1 MGVLNVTPDSFS
13 DGGRHVKVEDA
24 VATGLRLIKE
34 KADIIDVGPE
44 STRPGSSP
52 VSEADQIARAIPV
65 IEKIRA
71 HDDEIPISIDTRRA
85 SVARA
90 ALDAGADIVND
101 VSALR
106 DDESMADLVAS
117 RGATVVLMHMR
128 STPLNMQNDGGGD
141 YDDLLGEIV
150 AFLTARADFATK
162 AGVDR
167 SRIILDPGI
176 GFGKRTEHNLAI
188 IRHVE
193 RFVAIGLPIL
203 IGASRKSFIGH
214 VLSQNLS
221 SGTRLNVAVPT
232 AAVGPEDRLAGSIAC
247 AVLAAQGGA
256 SILRVHD
263 VAATVQA
270 LQLCSA
276 VTKS

>member
-13 DGGRHVKVEDA
+13 DGGRHVNVDDA
-24 VATGLRLIKE
+24 VAAGLRLIEE

-52 VSEADQIARAIPV
+52 VAEADQIARAIPV

-71 HDDEIPISIDTRRA
+71 HDDQIPISIDTRRA

-128 STPLNMQNDGGGD
+128 GTPLTMQTNGGGD
-141 YDDLLGEIV
+141 YDDVLGEIV
-150 AFLTARADFATK
+150 AFLTARADFAMK
-162 AGVDR
+162 AGVDP

-176 GFGKRTEHNLAI
+176 GFGKRPEHNLAI

-193 RFVAIGLPIL
+193 RFVAIGQPIL

-214 VLSQNLS
+214 VLSRNLS
-221 SGTRLNVAVPT
+221 SGAKLNVAVPT

-247 AVLAAQGGA
+247 AVLATQGGA

-270 LQLCSA
+270 LQLYTA
-276 VTKS
+276 VKKS